1 MYIKAH
7 IGHALC
13 KRAFQQSVCIVLY
26 KCSIISFRTA
36 PGAARQSFVHRMAWP
51 AGWREERTQP
61 FHPQYRTKFPL
72 PIATRSAS
80 NPTLMHMYPVFVQCQ
95 KERARASQPAK
106 YANPPNSSYTHPQPS
121 SSSSS
126 SSQSHSFFIQLRL
139 KSLTSHP
146 HPSAHASSTACSSC
160 STPPCTSPCSWC
172 SRSIRPGTRRS
183 RGSGCSGRSSVR

>member
-61 FHPQYRTKFPL
+61 FHPQYRTSFLSPSPREAPRIPHSCTCIQYSYNAK
-72 PIATRSAS
+72 RR
-80 NPTLMHMYPVFVQCQ
+80 
-95 KERARASQPAK
+95 EREPASQPNMQIPPIHRTHIPNPHRLPLPLHNPIPFHSIATQISYIPPAPFCTCVK
-106 YANPPNSSYTHPQPS
+106 YCLLVVFHAAMYFSM
-121 SSSSS
+121 
-126 SSQSHSFFIQLRL
+126 QL
-139 KSLTSHP
+139 
-146 HPSAHASSTACSSC
+146 
-160 STPPCTSPCSWC
+160 
-172 SRSIRPGTRRS
+172 
-183 RGSGCSGRSSVR
+183 V

>member
-1 MYIKAH
+1 MQA
-7 IGHALC
+7 
-13 KRAFQQSVCIVLY
+13 CISAECLY
-26 KCSIISFRTA
+26 RFIQVFHHLFSHCPRRCTPVICSSHGLAGRLERGKNPAIPPSIS
-36 PGAARQSFVHRMAWP
+36 
-51 AGWREERTQP
+51 
-61 FHPQYRTKFPL
+61 YKFPL